1 MMNLL
6 EIHRSSKMV
15 IVEVLTKDF
24 EEKDF
29 DEMWDEIRYVYEE
42 KFYSLKKIERKSNK
56 VLIKLNIIK
65 RK

>member
-1 MMNLL
+1 MNLL

>member
-1 MMNLL
+1 MNLL
-6 EIHRSSKMV
+6 EIHRSSRMV

-24 EEKDF
+24 EEKEF

-42 KFYSLKKIERKSNK
+42 GYYSLKKIETKEGK

>member
-1 MMNLL
+1 MNLL

-24 EEKDF
+24 EEEDF

-42 KFYSLKKIERKSNK
+42 RFYSLKKIEKKSNK
-56 VLIKLNIIK
+56 ILIKLNIIK

>member
-1 MMNLL
+1 MNLL

-15 IVEVLTKDF
+15 IVEVLTKEF

-42 KFYSLKKIERKSNK
+42 KYYSLKKIERKKNK

-65 RK
+65 KK

>member
-1 MMNLL
+1 MNLL
-6 EIHRSSKMV
+6 EIHRSSRMV

-24 EEKDF
+24 EEKEF

-42 KFYSLKKIERKSNK
+42 DYYSLKKIERKEGK

>member
-1 MMNLL
+1 
-6 EIHRSSKMV
+6 MV

-42 KFYSLKKIERKSNK
+42 KYYSLKKIERKKNK

-65 RK
+65 KK

>member
-1 MMNLL
+1 MNLL
-6 EIHRSSKMV
+6 EIHRSSRMV

-24 EEKDF
+24 EEKEF

-42 KFYSLKKIERKSNK
+42 GYYSLKKIERKKGK

>member
-1 MMNLL
+1 MNLL

-24 EEKDF
+24 EEEDF

-42 KFYSLKKIERKSNK
+42 RFYSLRKIEKKSNK
-56 VLIKLNIIK
+56 ILIKLNIIK

>member
-1 MMNLL
+1 MNLL

-15 IVEVLTKDF
+15 IVEVLIKDF
-24 EEKDF
+24 EEEDF

-42 KFYSLKKIERKSNK
+42 KFYSLKKIEKESNK
-56 VLIKLNIIK
+56 ILIKLNVIK

>member
-1 MMNLL
+1 MNLL
-6 EIHRSSKMV
+6 EIHRSSRMV

-24 EEKDF
+24 EEKEF

-42 KFYSLKKIERKSNK
+42 DYYSLKKIERKKGK

>member
-1 MMNLL
+1 MNLL
-6 EIHRSSKMV
+6 EIHRSSRMV
-15 IVEVLTKDF
+15 IVEVVTKEF

-42 KFYSLKKIERKSNK
+42 KYYSLKKIERKKNK

-65 RK
+65 KR

>member
-1 MMNLL
+1 MNLL
-6 EIHRSSKMV
+6 EIHRSSRMV
-15 IVEVLTKDF
+15 IVEVVTKEF

-42 KFYSLKKIERKSNK
+42 NYYSLKKIERKKTK

>member
-1 MMNLL
+1 MNLL
-6 EIHRSSKMV
+6 EIHRSSRMV

-24 EEKDF
+24 EEKEF

-42 KFYSLKKIERKSNK
+42 GYYSLKKIERKEGK